1 MQDRPAGVGTEAAS
15 ARRARDKA
23 TQGVAQALHE
33 AQCARIRAG
42 VLDAG
47 GAYEQG
53 LMSWERAHDAGQR
66 ASAWQEIHDQWCAI
80 LEVHVPVLR
89 RSDKQRTCSSFPHVL
104 AS

>member
-1 MQDRPAGVGTEAAS
+1 MQDRQAGVGTEAAA

-23 TQGVAQALHE
+23 TQRVAQAMHE

-53 LMSWERAHDAGQR
+53 LICWERAYDAGQR
-66 ASAWQEIHDQWCAI
+66 ASTWQEIHDQWCAI

-89 RSDKQRTCSSFPHVL
+89 RSDKERMCSSFPSAL